1 MSNYLTCMDI
11 VIQLPDKRILL
22 YKSSL
27 LNHNKWNLT
36 IEHTI
41 KSSEISFGY
50 INSVLCDLFK
60 IDYYDLDKKFSEIK
74 QYPLPNCTN
83 SVNIELYIAKLKSSI
98 SFKTKPENKFI
109 AMPWKTLLKDIMKNS
124 ICNDHNCFPKHTLNA
139 IKISRELHNER
150 YFDL

>member
-1 MSNYLTCMDI
+1 MDI

-50 INSVLCDLFK
+50 INSVLCDLFD
-60 IDYYDLDKKFSEIK
+60 INYYDLDKKFSEIK
-74 QYPLPNCTN
+74 QYPLSNCTN
-83 SVNIELYIAKLKSSI
+83 SINIELYIAKLKSSV
-98 SFKTKPENKFI
+98 SFKTKIENKFI
-109 AMPWKTLLKDIMKNS
+109 AMSWKTIMKDIMNNS
-124 ICNDHNCFPKHTLNA
+124 ICINLNNFPKHTLNA
-139 IKISRELHNER
+139 IKISRELNNEG